1 MTRTIASVQEM
12 NRLLETQKQQLQLTL
27 TQTLLAVTPDDCRRM
42 PLALSNTDSS
52 PEKNV
57 ALLLEDMED
66 VTLKLYENDRHEIL
80 NETDKD
86 VVYEDILNWLTQYIE
101 TEDEA

>member
-1 MTRTIASVQEM
+1 MTRTIASVQEL
-12 NRLLETQKQQLQLTL
+12 NRLLETQKQPLQLTL

-57 ALLLEDMED
+57 ALLL
-66 VTLKLYENDRHEIL
+66 
-80 NETDKD
+80 
-86 VVYEDILNWLTQYIE
+86 
-101 TEDEA
+101 